1 MLNSNVAASPLAI
14 ISMTQA
20 KSSAALDKKHRHY
33 HVSVS
38 LEDITE
44 RKLRDLALQENAS
57 ESSIVEAALRGF
69 FDSGRA
75 RNLRATLAQL
85 GIAPR
90 SRNV

>member
-1 MLNSNVAASPLAI
+1 MLNSNVAAAPLAI
-14 ISMTQA
+14 IPTTHA
-20 KSSAALDKKHRHY
+20 KSSAAFFKKHRHY

-38 LEDITE
+38 LENLTE

-69 FDSGRA
+69 FDSKRA
-75 RNLRATLAQL
+75 RNLQATLAQL

>member
-1 MLNSNVAASPLAI
+1 MLTSNVAASPPGSI
-14 ISMTQA
+14 PTTPA
-20 KSSAALDKKHRHY
+20 KSSDALDNKQRHY

-38 LEDITE
+38 LEGLTE

-69 FDSGRA
+69 FDSGRVQ
-75 RNLRATLAQL
+75 NLHATLAQL
-85 GIAPR
+85 SIAPR